1 MNLKKTLQKK
11 IRILFIEDDFEL
23 RKLITENLKYC
34 GFEVVEAVDG
44 IEGHDKALLY
54 FPDLILLDLL
64 LPKVDGLT
72 LCQRLK
78 SDTRT
83 SNIPTLMITALEE
96 LKYILKDFGPVA
108 DDYIEKPFDLEELIE
123 RIKALI
129 KKNIKN

>member
-1 MNLKKTLQKK
+1 M
-11 IRILFIEDDFEL
+11 FIEDDFEL

-34 GFEVVEAVDG
+34 GFEVVEAEDG
-44 IEGHDKALLY
+44 IDRHDKALLY

-72 LCQRLK
+72 LCQSLK

-129 KKNIKN
+129 KKILKTSYFKLHKRVI